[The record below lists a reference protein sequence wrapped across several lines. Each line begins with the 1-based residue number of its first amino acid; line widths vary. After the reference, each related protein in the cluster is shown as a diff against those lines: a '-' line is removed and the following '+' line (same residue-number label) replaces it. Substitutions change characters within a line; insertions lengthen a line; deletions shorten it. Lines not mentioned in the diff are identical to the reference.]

1 MRALLLLVLAA
12 CSFDAPSSTTTGD
25 GGGGGGDG
33 GTDSLIA
40 PPADAAIDALDDLD
54 DDDDGIADLADNCPA
69 RANPDQANEDSDL
82 DGGDVCDRCPHL
94 AAAQIDSDGDG
105 IGNDCDPRPT
115 LAGDQLVQ
123 FEGFNEPGAPP
134 TGWTALSNGGTWSVS
149 GGALRVTAGDTAAEL
164 VHAFASLGD
173 HTVDARATILQQ
185 GSGIVSAAV
194 LADVTT
200 SPVHFYLC
208 ATRTDQAEAELW
220 RYTNPNWTDFGAAG
234 GGGGTDLRLLL
245 RSAPALQTCRINA
258 AELTTGSAPSG
269 GNRIGVRARNMAVA
283 FTSVAV
289 YRSP

>member
-1 MRALLLLVLAA
+1 MRAVLLLVLAA
-12 CSFDAPSSTTTGD
+12 CSFEPASSTTGGDD
-25 GGGGGGDG
+25 GGGGSAGDAP
-33 GTDSLIA
+33 IA

-69 RANPDQANEDSDL
+69 RGNPDQANEDSDL
-82 DGGDVCDRCPHL
+82 DGGDVCDPCPHL
-94 AAAQIDSDGDG
+94 AAIQIDTDGDG

-115 LAGDQLVQ
+115 LSGDQLVQ

-134 TGWTALSNGGTWSVS
+134 TGWTTLANGGTWTVS
-149 GGALRVTAGDTAAEL
+149 GGALRVTAGDNPAEL
-164 VHAFASLGD
+164 VHTFANPGD
-173 HTVDARATILQQ
+173 HTIDARATILQQ
-185 GSGIVSAAV
+185 GSGIVTAAV

-200 SPVHFYLC
+200 GPLHYYLC
-208 ATRTDQAEAELW
+208 ATRTDQGEAELW
-220 RYTNPNWTDFGAAG
+220 RYSDPNWTDFGAAG
-234 GGGGTDLRLLL
+234 GGGGTELRLLL
-245 RSAPALQTCRINA
+245 RSAPALQTCRINT